1 MDKKT
6 EEIKK
11 EKNQIYE
18 EIEIEKDYDYKF
30 NVLIIGDTLVGK
42 SCLFFHFEDN
52 KFHESFSPTIGLDLR
67 SKLMKVKVK
76 ILN

>member
-42 SCLFFHFEDN
+42 SCLFLPF
-52 KFHESFSPTIGLDLR
+52 R
-67 SKLMKVKVK
+67 R
-76 ILN
+76 